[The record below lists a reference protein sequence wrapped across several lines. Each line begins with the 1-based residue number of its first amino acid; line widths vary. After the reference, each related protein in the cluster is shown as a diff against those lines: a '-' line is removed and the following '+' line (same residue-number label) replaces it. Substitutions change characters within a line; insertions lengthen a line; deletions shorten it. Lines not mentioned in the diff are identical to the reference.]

1 MVDICVC
8 GLGASAK
15 WLQCFLDIFDFSK
28 SSLSLSV
35 SLSVSLSLFSPSS
48 KVSMPLD
55 VIAVNMLNAQM
66 YSNICIHMYI
76 MDRDIL

>member
-28 SSLSLSV
+28 SSLSLS
-35 SLSVSLSLFSPSS
+35 LSLSLFSPSS

>member
-1 MVDICVC
+1 MC

-15 WLQCFLDIFDFSK
+15 WLQCFLDMFDFSK
-28 SSLSLSV
+28 SSLSLS
-35 SLSVSLSLFSPSS
+35 LSLSLFSPSS